1 MIFGAPQNKSLSLFP
16 LYPHLFAVPE
26 QGYKQ
31 CADRPAGQECSLGG
45 GRESVITVGSVLLMQ
60 SVLEAQRERNDH
72 SEKAWKRA
80 VVYSLDCFSEIFLY
94 CYLIFFL
101 LLYSYSIGIMLL
113 DYNLVSRG
121 GGRKQEPVY
130 VSDLRKQLTICVFLP
145 LLQYSRV

>member
-16 LYPHLFAVPE
+16 LYPHLLAVPK

-80 VVYSLDCFSEIFLY
+80 VVYSLDCFSEIF
-94 CYLIFFL
+94 FVL
-101 LLYSYSIGIMLL
+101 LFNILSVSI
-113 DYNLVSRG
+113 
-121 GGRKQEPVY
+121 
-130 VSDLRKQLTICVFLP
+130 QLFNWNNAVRL
-145 LLQYSRV
+145 